1 MSTTF
6 IIQARSGSTRLP
18 RKVLCELSHRSV
30 LAWVVE
36 AALTAATPEDTVI
49 VATTELPEDEEVSE
63 EARRSGAEVIRGPE
77 EDVLTRFMIAMD
89 GRPEGPIVRLT
100 ADCPLTDPQLLRWG
114 INSFSST
121 PMDYLGTTIVRSL
134 PRGIEVEV
142 FSLAALRIADR
153 NATGFDRSHVTSWMY
168 TRSDLDIRGLTV
180 SPSAE
185 DLRVTLDT
193 PEDLD
198 VLRNVV
204 SSLGDKSSSWK
215 EVVRFLRTNPDVAAK
230 NSRIQQKDLEE
241 G

>member
-1 MSTTF
+1 
-6 IIQARSGSTRLP
+6 
-18 RKVLCELSHRSV
+18 
-30 LAWVVE
+30 
-36 AALTAATPEDTVI
+36 
-49 VATTELPEDEEVSE
+49 
-63 EARRSGAEVIRGPE
+63 
-77 EDVLTRFMIAMD
+77 
-89 GRPEGPIVRLT
+89 
-100 ADCPLTDPQLLRWG
+100 
-114 INSFSST
+114 
-121 PMDYLGTTIVRSL
+121 
-134 PRGIEVEV
+134 
-142 FSLAALRIADR
+142 
-153 NATGFDRSHVTSWMY
+153 MY